1 MIPASHHLSP
11 AATRRRQRASIGAP
25 FFNLTRK
32 YGMTT
37 NQDLSGRRDEAIPR
51 GVSNLHRI
59 FAARSKNAE
68 LWDVEGRRYIDLA
81 AGIAV
86 LNVGHNHPQV
96 LAAVRAQ
103 LEQFTHTCF
112 QVTPYEV
119 YVKLA
124 ERLNDL
130 VPGNTPKKTLFVTT
144 GAEAIENAIKIAK
157 YHTRRSGVIS
167 FSGGF
172 HGRTMMGMALTGK
185 VTPYK
190 AGFGPFPGD
199 VYHIPYPVAYH
210 GTTPEQSL
218 RALEELFR
226 SDIEPARIAA
236 LVIEPVQGEGGFYAA
251 PPDFLRSLR
260 DICDTH
266 GILLVADEVQTG
278 FARTGKM
285 FAIEH
290 AGIEADLVTV
300 AKSLGGGFPI
310 AGVVGK
316 ADIMDSVPPG
326 GLGATYGGP
335 PVGCAAGLAVL
346 DIIEKEKLC
355 ERAEAIG
362 NRIVSWGR
370 KLQGKT
376 SSVGDVRAI
385 GAMSAIELV
394 KEGEADRP
402 DADLT
407 KAVVAEAMKQGV
419 ILLSCGARGNVIRF
433 LPPLTIGDELL
444 DEALG
449 IVSNVVLGLAG
460 GVRKAS

>member
-1 MIPASHHLSP
+1 
-11 AATRRRQRASIGAP
+11 
-25 FFNLTRK
+25 
-32 YGMTT
+32 MTT
-37 NQDLSGRRDEAIPR
+37 NQQLSTRRDLAIPR
-51 GVSNLHRI
+51 GVSNLHRV
-59 FAARSKNAE
+59 FAARSRNAE

-86 LNVGHNHPQV
+86 LNVGHNHPKV
-96 LAAVRAQ
+96 IAAARSQ

-119 YVKLA
+119 YVELA
-124 ERLNDL
+124 ERLNAL
-130 VPGNTPKKTLFVTT
+130 VPGDTPKKTLFVTT
-144 GAEAIENAIKIAK
+144 GAEAIENAVKIAK

-167 FSGGF
+167 FSGAF

-199 VYHIPYPVAYH
+199 VYHVPYPVAYH
-210 GTTPEQSL
+210 GTTPGQSL
-218 RALEELFR
+218 HALDELFR
-226 SDIEPARIAA
+226 SDIEPSRIAA
-236 LVIEPVQGEGGFYAA
+236 LIIEPVQGEGGFYAA
-251 PPDFLRSLR
+251 PAEFLRALR
-260 DICDTH
+260 ELCSEH
-266 GILLVADEVQTG
+266 GILLIADEVQTG

-290 AGIEADLVTV
+290 SGIEADLVTV

-310 AGVVGK
+310 AGVIGK
-316 ADIMDSVPPG
+316 AEIMDAVPPG

-346 DIIEKEKLC
+346 DIIKEENLC
-355 ERAEAIG
+355 GRAQEIG
-362 NRIVSWGR
+362 ARIVSWGDV
-370 KLQGKT
+370 LQSKT
-376 SSVGDVRAI
+376 SSIGEVRAI
-385 GAMSAIELV
+385 GAMAAIELV
-394 KEGEADRP
+394 RDGDADRP

-433 LPPLTIGDELL
+433 LPPLTISDALL

-449 IVSNVVLGLAG
+449 IVGNVLLGLAG